1 MKRILA
7 AAQVGVI
14 LLFVAITAFAQET
27 ARTTQGTDRLQG
39 SAGWDPSSRAEG
51 TGGTQP
57 IAGLPSLDNNQ
68 RQRWVVPRE
77 DRVLKKGLLAPSAD
91 DRAAFEAFLQEKNT
105 GLMRLL
111 PREVYDS
118 QTYHTEKK
126 LNIRGGGAYYSF
138 GNLTHRFGYGS
149 DIELDHNKLSVG
161 FSGADYGLLTNIG
174 DTSLELITLDDPWV
188 QPLLIYKPA
197 KSEAE
202 VRLNSYEGVTLDG
215 VLYHKRLPVQENS
228 TYLLR
233 SIVYDE
239 SDLLV
244 AFRVVRKDTDGSVI
258 IVWKRLK
265 KYSVPQLTR

>member
-27 ARTTQGTDRLQG
+27 V
-39 SAGWDPSSRAEG
+39 EG
-51 TGGTQP
+51 PGGTQP
-57 IAGLPSLDNNQ
+57 KNQLPSLDNNQ

-105 GLMRLL
+105 GLIRLL

-126 LNIRGGGAYYSF
+126 LKIRGGGAYYSF
-138 GNLTHRFGYGS
+138 GNLTHLYGYGS

-161 FSGADYGLLTNIG
+161 FAGADYGMLTNIG
-174 DTSLELITLDDPWV
+174 DTSLEQITLDDPRV
-188 QPLLIYKPA
+188 QPLSIYKRP
-197 KSEAE
+197 KSEAGARE
-202 VRLNSYEGVTLDG
+202 EYQRLNSTFNCL
-215 VLYHKRLPVQENS
+215 
-228 TYLLR
+228 
-233 SIVYDE
+233 
-239 SDLLV
+239 
-244 AFRVVRKDTDGSVI
+244 
-258 IVWKRLK
+258 
-265 KYSVPQLTR
+265 